1 MRIFKSIYIVA
12 LAAIT
17 LASCGSVKN
26 MAVPAMD
33 TAVNAAAKKGTISDE
48 DFNHWAHA
56 DLVTDSIPGMS
67 LDQAYKFVEG
77 KTSTTVIVG
86 VIDSG
91 IDIEHED
98 LKDVLWVNAKEIPG
112 NGIDDDKNGYVD
124 DIYGWNFLGGNGVT
138 APEQLEITRLYKK
151 LSPKYEGKTDEE
163 IETLSKANNDNFAAI
178 NKSYK
183 KTYDKAK
190 KQYDFYNN
198 LKSEILKADE
208 TIKEKLG
215 KSSYVLEDL
224 QAIATENKEE
234 VALLSRVLGSGGT
247 VEEAA
252 KQLDGGIK
260 HFGSQVNVM
269 YNVDLDGRAIV
280 GDNPEDIT
288 DVVYGNGNV
297 IGSVDGESHGTHV
310 SGIILANRT
319 NNIGMMG
326 VANNAVLMSVR
337 AVPDGDERDKDVA
350 LAIRYAVDNGAK
362 VINMSFG
369 KSWSPNPEWVFEAF
383 KYAEK
388 HDVLLVHAAG
398 NDGKNIDKGEN
409 WPNDTA
415 DKVNELVDNVIT
427 VGAMSSNYDEN
438 IPANFSNYGQKNVDV
453 FAPGVQIYST
463 VPKNEYAKYNGT
475 SMASP
480 EVAGVAALVRSYY
493 PELSASQVKHIIMNS
508 GTDVNFE
515 VLVPGKKGDKVDF
528 STLSVSGKVLNA
540 YNALVLADKMV
551 NKK

>member
-1 MRIFKSIYIVA
+1 MKLFKPMYVVA
-12 LAAIT
+12 IAAIT
-17 LASCGSVKN
+17 FTSCGSVKN
-26 MAVPAMD
+26 MTVPAME
-33 TAVNAAAKKGTISDE
+33 TAVQATAKKGVINEE

-67 LDQAYKFVEG
+67 LDKAYQFIEG
-77 KTSTTVIVG
+77 KKSTTVIVG

-98 LKDVLWVNAKEIPG
+98 LKDVLWVNTKEIAG
-112 NGIDDDKNGYVD
+112 NEIDDDKNGYVD
-124 DIYGWNFLGGNGVT
+124 DIYGWNFLGGNGVA
-138 APEQLEITRLYKK
+138 APEQLEITRLFA
-151 LSPKYEGKTDEE
+151 KYNEKFEGKSKEE
-163 IETLSKANNDNFAAI
+163 IAAE
-178 NKSYK
+178 
-183 KTYDKAK
+183 DKAAFE
-190 KQYDFYNN
+190 QY
-198 LKSEILKADE
+198 EIYLKAYNASSGKYFQTMERLTQLNDMFNNI
-208 TIKEKLG
+208 IKYLG
-215 KSSYVLEDL
+215 KDDFTLEDL
-224 QAIATENKEE
+224 QAIKSDDPKLQEE
-234 VALLSRVLGSGGT
+234 VNGAIGLYGRGATYKDFKEYYNSQ
-247 VEEAA
+247 A
-252 KQLDGGIK
+252 KNKNYDLD
-260 HFGSQVNVM
+260 F
-269 YNVDLDGRAIV
+269 DGRAIV

-288 DVVYGNGNV
+288 DLVYGNAFV
-297 IGSVDGESHGTHV
+297 IGSVDDESHGTHV

-319 NNIGMMG
+319 NNIGMKG
-326 VANNAVLMSVR
+326 VANNAKLMSVR

-369 KSWSPNPEWVFEAF
+369 KSWSPNPEWVFDAF

-388 HDVLLVHAAG
+388 NDVLLVHAAG
-398 NDGKNIDKGEN
+398 NDSKNIDVSEN
-409 WPNDTA
+409 WPNDTM
-415 DKVNELVDNVIT
+415 DKVNEIVDNVIT

-438 IPANFSNYGQKNVDV
+438 LPATFSNYGLKNVDV

-480 EVAGVAALVRSYY
+480 EVAGVATLIRSYY

-508 GTDVNFE
+508 GTAINMD
-515 VLVPGKKGDKVDF
+515 VLVPGKDGEKANFG
-528 STLSVSGKVLNA
+528 TLSISGKVLNA

>member
-1 MRIFKSIYIVA
+1 MRLFKPMYVIAVA
-12 LAAIT
+12 GIT

-26 MAVPAMD
+26 MAVPTMD
-33 TAVNAAAKKGTISDE
+33 TAVNATAKTGTINE
-48 DFNHWAHA
+48 EYFNHWAHA

-67 LDQAYKFVEG
+67 LDKAYKFLEG
-77 KTSTTVIVG
+77 KKSNTVIVG

-98 LKDVLWVNAKEIPG
+98 LKDVLWINTKEIPG

-124 DIYGWNFLGGNGVT
+124 DIYGWNFLGGNGVA
-138 APEQLEITRLYKK
+138 APEQLEITRLFAKSNSK
-151 LSPKYEGKTDEE
+151 FEGKTIDEISADQKTDFEQYEKYLKAYKASSGKHVQTMERLNE
-163 IETLSKANNDNFAAI
+163 INSTFNDVIAYLGKDNF
-178 NKSYK
+178 
-183 KTYDKAK
+183 T
-190 KQYDFYNN
+190 
-198 LKSEILKADE
+198 
-208 TIKEKLG
+208 
-215 KSSYVLEDL
+215 LEDL
-224 QAIATENKEE
+224 QAVETEDPKLQGQVAGLIGLYGRGATYVEFKEYFDSQAKNK
-234 VALLSRVLGSGGT
+234 
-247 VEEAA
+247 
-252 KQLDGGIK
+252 
-260 HFGSQVNVM
+260 N
-269 YNVDLDGRAIV
+269 YDLTFDGRAIV

-288 DVVYGNGNV
+288 DVKYGNAFV
-297 IGSVDGESHGTHV
+297 IGSVDDESHGTHV

-319 NNIGMMG
+319 NNIGMKG
-326 VANNAVLMSVR
+326 VANNAKLMSVR

-369 KSWSPNPEWVFEAF
+369 KSWSPNPEWVFDAI

-388 HDVLLVHAAG
+388 NDVLLVHAAG
-398 NDGKNIDKGEN
+398 NDSKNIDVSDN
-409 WPNDTA
+409 WPNDSK
-415 DKVNELVDNVIT
+415 DKVNEIADNVIT

-438 IPANFSNYGQKNVDV
+438 LPATFSNYGLKNVDI

-463 VPKNEYAKYNGT
+463 VPKNEYARYNGT

-480 EVAGVAALVRSYY
+480 EVAGVAALIRSYY

-508 GTDVNFE
+508 GTAINMD
-515 VLVPGKKGDKVDF
+515 VLVPGKDGAKDKF
-528 STLSVSGKVLNA
+528 AALSISGKVLNA

>member
-1 MRIFKSIYIVA
+1 MRIFKSIYVVA
-12 LAAIT
+12 TATLM
-17 LASCGSVKN
+17 LASCSSVKN
-26 MAVPAMD
+26 MTVPAME
-33 TAVNAAAKKGTISDE
+33 TAVNVPAKKGTISDE
-48 DFNHWAHA
+48 DLNHWAHA
-56 DLVTDSIPGMS
+56 DLATDSIPGMS
-67 LDQAYKFVEG
+67 LDKAYQFVEG
-77 KTSTTVIVG
+77 KESETVIVG

-91 IDIEHED
+91 IDVEHED
-98 LKDVLWVNAKEIPG
+98 LKDVLWVNPKEIPG

-124 DIYGWNFLGGNGVT
+124 DIYGWNFLGGDGVA

-151 LSPKYEGKTDEE
+151 LSPKYEGKSDEE
-163 IETLSKANNDNFAAI
+163 IETLSKAANDNFSAI
-178 NKSYK
+178 NKSYNK
-183 KTYDKAK
+183 SFDEAK
-190 KQYDFYNN
+190 KQYDFYSNIKN
-198 LKSEILKADE
+198 TILEADA

-215 KSSYVLEDL
+215 KSSYTISDL
-224 QAIATENKEE
+224 QVLGSENKDE
-234 VALLSRVLGSGGT
+234 VALLTRVLGSGST
-247 VEEAA
+247 VEEAT

-260 HFGSQVNVM
+260 HFGSQANVM
-269 YNVDLDGRAIV
+269 YNLDLDGRAIV

-297 IGSVDGESHGTHV
+297 IGSKDDESHGTHV
-310 SGIILANRT
+310 SGIILAKR
-319 NNIGMMG
+319 NNGIGMNG
-326 VANNAVLMSVR
+326 VANNAILISVR

-398 NDGKNIDKGEN
+398 NDGKDIDVSAN

-415 DKVNELVDNVIT
+415 DKVNELVDNVLT
-427 VGAMSSNYDEN
+427 VGAMSVKYNEN
-438 IPANFSNYGQKNVDV
+438 MPASFSNYGQKNVDV
-453 FAPGVQIYST
+453 FAPGVDIYST
-463 VPKNEYAKYNGT
+463 FPKNEYKKISGT

-508 GTDVNFE
+508 GTEVKME
-515 VLVPGKKGDKVDF
+515 VLLPKGKGEKVNF

-551 NKK
+551 NK